1 MVAGVALG
9 CASLDWPKVVASS
22 DRSVYFL
29 PLARPLG
36 QIALLL
42 TVSGAF
48 VLVQRVRDATRAAVF
63 LGAGWCLAWLLLI
76 RAAALVA
83 PIYSGVALAA
93 AIPADQRDVPVYS
106 VGTYDQSLTFYLQRT
121 VTLVGYRGELDYGL
135 RKAPDAEIA
144 DLAEF
149 LRRWSAQSRAFA
161 VMEKTMF
168 DDLEKPRGADAAG
181 CHRRQSRPGGAAMSW
196 ITWAL
201 ILMGVGLN
209 AAAQL
214 LLKVATRPLAHFS
227 DFSADTLGSSV
238 GILFKSPS
246 FWAGMVCYAASV
258 CVWLAALSKAPVS
271 TAYPMLSLGYVVV
284 AAVSVLWLGES
295 MGPAKVLGIALICAG
310 VILVSR
316 SSA

>member
-1 MVAGVALG
+1 
-9 CASLDWPKVVASS
+9 
-22 DRSVYFL
+22 
-29 PLARPLG
+29 
-36 QIALLL
+36 
-42 TVSGAF
+42 
-48 VLVQRVRDATRAAVF
+48 
-63 LGAGWCLAWLLLI
+63 
-76 RAAALVA
+76 
-83 PIYSGVALAA
+83 
-93 AIPADQRDVPVYS
+93 
-106 VGTYDQSLTFYLQRT
+106 
-121 VTLVGYRGELDYGL
+121 
-135 RKAPDAEIA
+135 
-144 DLAEF
+144 
-149 LRRWSAQSRAFA
+149 
-161 VMEKTMF
+161 
-168 DDLEKPRGADAAG
+168 
-181 CHRRQSRPGGAAMSW
+181 MSW

-214 LLKVATRPLAHFS
+214 LLKVATRPLAQFS
-227 DFSADTLGSSV
+227 DFSADTLASSV